1 MIIKFFTQI
10 FSQYFLI
17 EAREYEFNCFYLT
30 QAKTSEDALFDTV
43 HEILKRKYIN
53 ISRDEIAQ
61 NFDMYVE
68 ASWQYEDLRR
78 FKTAMDNFNLPH
90 NINPRMPQASDYDL
104 TLINNDNYLEAFDLP
119 VSILPTGP
127 FDERH
132 FLIQTSTNFEDDVVI
147 CVPFKISGPK
157 LKQLSKTRNIR
168 KIG

>member
-1 MIIKFFTQI
+1 MIFKYLSQFL
-10 FSQYFLI
+10 SQYFLI
-17 EAREYEFNCFYLT
+17 EAREHDSNCFYLT
-30 QAKTSEDALFDTV
+30 KAKTSEDALFDTV
-43 HEILKRKYIN
+43 HEILKRKNIN

-68 ASWQYEDLRR
+68 ASWQYEELRR

-104 TLINNDNYLEAFDLP
+104 TLIINDNYLEAFDLP

-132 FLIQTSTNFEDDVVI
+132 FLIQTSTNFEDDVVV
-147 CVPFKISGPK
+147 CVPFKISEHK
-157 LKQLSKTRNIR
+157 LKQFSKTKNIR
-168 KIG
+168 EIR